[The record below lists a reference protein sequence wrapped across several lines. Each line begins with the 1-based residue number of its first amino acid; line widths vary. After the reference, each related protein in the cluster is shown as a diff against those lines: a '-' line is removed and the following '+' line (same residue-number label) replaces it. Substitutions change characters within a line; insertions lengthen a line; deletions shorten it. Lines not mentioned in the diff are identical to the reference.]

1 MRSGKCSWIEHSWRT
16 SGRRGITG
24 LEEVVTEATALWQQ
38 VVAEFNAKAEC
49 RFHKARQKGKKHE
62 EAVEKSLRW

>member
-1 MRSGKCSWIEHSWRT
+1 M
-16 SGRRGITG
+16 
-24 LEEVVTEATALWQQ
+24 TEATALWQQ

>member
-1 MRSGKCSWIEHSWRT
+1 MRSGKYRWIEHSWSA

-38 VVAEFNAKAEC
+38 VVAEFNAIAEC
-49 RFHKARQKGKKHE
+49 RFHKARWKGKKI
-62 EAVEKSLRW
+62 

>member
-1 MRSGKCSWIEHSWRT
+1 M
-16 SGRRGITG
+16 
-24 LEEVVTEATALWQQ
+24 TEATALWQQ

-49 RFHKARQKGKKHE
+49 RFHKARRKGKKHE